1 MHVATSAAIIEPS
14 IRFDVEVH
22 LKTFGEPG
30 ATDRLNC
37 VASARMTAMI
47 SGQDRTRKLAAAALA
62 GAFALAACGA
72 GDSGESSGESSGE
85 AAGAAVEVADAVAID
100 PVADLETNLL
110 PDLVVDNLNDD
121 NKVNLRNYG
130 VGDKP
135 ILLWMW
141 APH

>member
-1 MHVATSAAIIEPS
+1 MNSRGT
-14 IRFDVEVH
+14 RF
-22 LKTFGEPG
+22 
-30 ATDRLNC
+30 
-37 VASARMTAMI
+37 
-47 SGQDRTRKLAAAALA
+47 AAATAVA
-62 GAFALAACGA
+62 AFALAACG
-72 GDSGESSGESSGE
+72 GGESTDAGGD
-85 AAGAAVEVADAVAID
+85 AASDLPAVVVADAVSVD
-100 PVADLETNLL
+100 PAADLATNLL

>member
-1 MHVATSAAIIEPS
+1 MLRMMTRRS
-14 IRFDVEVH
+14 R
-22 LKTFGEPG
+22 
-30 ATDRLNC
+30 
-37 VASARMTAMI
+37 SARI
-47 SGQDRTRKLAAAALA
+47 KIAAATVA
-62 GAFALAACGA
+62 GVLLLAACGG
-72 GDSGESSGESSGE
+72 GDSTDS
-85 AAGAAVEVADAVAID
+85 GAAADGLPADGLPAVADDVALD
-100 PVADLETNLL
+100 PAADVATNLL

>member
-1 MHVATSAAIIEPS
+1 MTTRRG
-14 IRFDVEVH
+14 RFG
-22 LKTFGEPG
+22 T
-30 ATDRLNC
+30 
-37 VASARMTAMI
+37 
-47 SGQDRTRKLAAAALA
+47 LAAAALA
-62 GAFALAACGA
+62 GAFALAACGG
-72 GDSGESSGESSGE
+72 GDSADTGGD
-85 AAGAAVEVADAVAID
+85 AASDPPAVVVADVIAVD
-100 PVADLETNLL
+100 PAADVATNLL

>member
-1 MHVATSAAIIEPS
+1 MTSRGA
-14 IRFDVEVH
+14 RF
-22 LKTFGEPG
+22 
-30 ATDRLNC
+30 
-37 VASARMTAMI
+37 
-47 SGQDRTRKLAAAALA
+47 AAATAVA
-62 GAFALAACGA
+62 AFTLAACG
-72 GDSGESSGESSGE
+72 GGESTDVGGE
-85 AAGAAVEVADAVAID
+85 AASDLPAVVVADAVAVD
-100 PVADLETNLL
+100 PAADLATNLL

>member
-1 MHVATSAAIIEPS
+1 
-14 IRFDVEVH
+14 
-22 LKTFGEPG
+22 
-30 ATDRLNC
+30 
-37 VASARMTAMI
+37 MI
-47 SGQDRTRKLAAAALA
+47 SRGTPFAAATAVV
-62 GAFALAACGA
+62 AFALAACGGRESTDA
-72 GDSGESSGESSGE
+72 GGD
-85 AAGAAVEVADAVAID
+85 AANDLPAVVVADAVSVD
-100 PVADLETNLL
+100 PAADLATNLL

>member
-1 MHVATSAAIIEPS
+1 MAVMTTRRGRSGKLIAAT
-14 IRFDVEVH
+14 
-22 LKTFGEPG
+22 
-30 ATDRLNC
+30 
-37 VASARMTAMI
+37 
-47 SGQDRTRKLAAAALA
+47 LA
-62 GAFALAACGA
+62 GAFSLAACG
-72 GDSGESSGESSGE
+72 GGDNTDSGGDAGSELP
-85 AAGAAVEVADAVAID
+85 AAQVADAVAID
-100 PVADLETNLL
+100 PAADLATNLL

>member
-1 MHVATSAAIIEPS
+1 MIPRGN
-14 IRFDVEVH
+14 RF
-22 LKTFGEPG
+22 
-30 ATDRLNC
+30 
-37 VASARMTAMI
+37 
-47 SGQDRTRKLAAAALA
+47 AAATLVA
-62 GAFALAACGA
+62 AFTLAACG
-72 GDSGESSGESSGE
+72 GGESTDSGSD
-85 AAGAAVEVADAVAID
+85 AASELPAVQVADAVALD
-100 PVADLETNLL
+100 PAADLATNLL

>member
-1 MHVATSAAIIEPS
+1 MIVMTTRRRRPGTLTAAT
-14 IRFDVEVH
+14 
-22 LKTFGEPG
+22 
-30 ATDRLNC
+30 
-37 VASARMTAMI
+37 
-47 SGQDRTRKLAAAALA
+47 LAAT
-62 GAFALAACGA
+62 FALAACGGGA
-72 GDSGESSGESSGE
+72 SNSASDSTSELP
-85 AAGAAVEVADAVAID
+85 AVEVADAVAVD
-100 PVADLETNLL
+100 PSADLETNLL

>member
-1 MHVATSAAIIEPS
+1 MIVMTT
-14 IRFDVEVH
+14 RRRR
-22 LKTFGEPG
+22 PG
-30 ATDRLNC
+30 T
-37 VASARMTAMI
+37 
-47 SGQDRTRKLAAAALA
+47 LAAATLA
-62 GAFALAACGA
+62 ATFALAACGGGA
-72 GDSGESSGESSGE
+72 SNSASDSTSELP
-85 AAGAAVEVADAVAID
+85 AVEVADAVAVD
-100 PVADLETNLL
+100 PAADLETNLL

>member
-1 MHVATSAAIIEPS
+1 MRYMDAAGSRNGMLVWGIAAMLAFVACGGDGSGETSGDE
-14 IRFDVEVH
+14 
-22 LKTFGEPG
+22 GEPP
-30 ATDRLNC
+30 
-37 VASARMTAMI
+37 
-47 SGQDRTRKLAAAALA
+47 
-62 GAFALAACGA
+62 
-72 GDSGESSGESSGE
+72 
-85 AAGAAVEVADAVAID
+85 AVVVADVVAVD
-100 PVADLETNLL
+100 PAADLATNLL

>member
-1 MHVATSAAIIEPS
+1 MKQSR
-14 IRFDVEVH
+14 IR
-22 LKTFGEPG
+22 LT
-30 ATDRLNC
+30 
-37 VASARMTAMI
+37 
-47 SGQDRTRKLAAAALA
+47 AAAAA
-62 GAFALAACGA
+62 AAFAVVACG
-72 GDSGESSGESSGE
+72 GSENVESSGEDVST
-85 AAGAAVEVADAVAID
+85 VEITDAVAVD
-100 PVADLETNLL
+100 PAADLATNLL

>member
-1 MHVATSAAIIEPS
+1 M
-14 IRFDVEVH
+14 RC
-22 LKTFGEPG
+22 L
-30 ATDRLNC
+30 
-37 VASARMTAMI
+37 
-47 SGQDRTRKLAAAALA
+47 SGQPPGEDEVMKQSRIRLTAAAAA
-62 GAFALAACGA
+62 AAFAVVACG
-72 GDSGESSGESSGE
+72 GSENVESSGEDVST
-85 AAGAAVEVADAVAID
+85 VEITDAVAVD
-100 PVADLETNLL
+100 PAADLATNLL